1 MTTKQMPTKASN
13 VYCSI
18 MTLMTSYL
26 YNDNL
31 ITDKYLKRLF
41 LLLNSGNNLLKAGKT
56 VTRRKALHTR
66 NEMLKSLSSLLFE
79 IK

>member
-1 MTTKQMPTKASN
+1 MTAKQMPTKASN

-18 MTLMTSYL
+18 ITLMTSYL
-26 YNDNL
+26 YSDNL

-56 VTRRKALHTR
+56 PTHRKALHTR

-79 IK
+79 I